1 LKLNRNLCSHS
12 ASFLQT
18 SALHSVLFLA
28 LQTMAAPVDGS
39 LLAAVE
45 ELFAASESSVVTAVR
60 LSKSQPASA
69 WNLSVRRNRVTSKP
83 RILAVT
89 GQDCTWKQCLCNF
102 LPIYVEGY
110 EDPFGW
116 CDRLTSGVVFLEV
129 NPNALV
135 IGMLLTPCVLVTYW
149 KVHMMRLCSEQHSLS
164 LSKFVVVQRSGPLRR
179 SASRSTFM

>member
-1 LKLNRNLCSHS
+1 MKLNRKLGSHS
-12 ASFLQT
+12 ASSSILPT
-18 SALHSVLFLA
+18 SALHFVLFLA
-28 LQTMAAPVDGS
+28 LHTMAAPVDGS

-89 GQDCTWKQCLCNF
+89 GQDRIWKQGLCYF
-102 LPIYVEGY
+102 FPIYVEGY

-116 CDRLTSGVVFLEV
+116 CDRLMCGVVFLEM
-129 NPNALV
+129 NPDALV
-135 IGMLLTPCVLVTYW
+135 IGLSLTPCVSITYW
-149 KVHMMRLCSEQHSLS
+149 KVHMMRPCSDQH
-164 LSKFVVVQRSGPLRR
+164 SKFVVVQRSGPLRR